1 MSNKVIVIGAGIAGL
16 AAANYFVQNGYND
29 FVVLEASNYIGGRIK
44 TMPFQKSFIE
54 IGAQWMHG
62 TENNPVYDIAAS
74 IDAVDDST
82 DKADNMYYS
91 TQDGQKLDEK
101 IVEAIQKETADIME
115 NLGERVDESDSTQSI
130 GSLLDES
137 YRDIE
142 ANHESEIDASI
153 IKGIFR
159 AAFNNERFESSCDD
173 LHELSSNG
181 WNNFETLGGNLF
193 CNNKYGYS
201 KITDYLASQVPEEL
215 IKLNQVVE
223 KIDWSGDEVV
233 VSVYDNSEQ
242 KRKSFT
248 GKVVLCTVS
257 LGVLKRSHTQL
268 FKPKLPQNKIQSI
281 DRLGFGTVN
290 KIFVIF
296 EKNFEPDFQGVQII
310 WNDDLGFELQRSKKK
325 WNLDNTEF
333 YKAFDNFDKIP
344 NHKNI
349 LLGFTAGKNAEYIEK
364 LDDECV
370 LDVISELLERSFPY
384 ANLPKP
390 VKVIRSRWN
399 SNAFTRGAY
408 SYIKVGSSIEDMNNL
423 AETIDNKLFF
433 AGEATIYQY
442 LGTVH
447 GAYSSGFSKA
457 EEILASLRNTYED

>member
-82 DKADNMYYS
+82 DKADTIYYS
-91 TQDGQKLDEK
+91 TQDGQRLDEE
-101 IVEAIQKETADIME
+101 IVEAIQEELE
-115 NLGERVDESDSTQSI
+115 NKMDKFEDVIDESDLNQSL
-130 GSLLDES
+130 GDLLDEL
-137 YRDIE
+137 YRK
-142 ANHESEIDASI
+142 
-153 IKGIFR
+153 IKVKYNSKLDNSTLKGVFR
-159 AAFNNERFESSCDD
+159 AALNDEKFENACDD
-173 LHELSSNG
+173 LHDVSTNG
-181 WNNFETLGGNLF
+181 WNNFETLGGNLL
-193 CNNKYGYS
+193 CNTKYGYS
-201 KITDYLASQVPEEL
+201 NIVDYLASKLPKGS
-215 IKLNQVVE
+215 IKLNNVVE

-242 KRKSFT
+242 KRKSYT

-281 DRLGFGTVN
+281 DRLGFGLIN

-296 EKNFEPDFQGVQII
+296 EKNFKPDFLGLKII
-310 WNDDLGFELQRSKKK
+310 WNDDLEFELQRSKKK
-325 WNLDNTEF
+325 WNLDDSEF
-333 YKAFDNFDKIP
+333 FKAFDNFEKLH
-344 NHKNI
+344 NQKNI
-349 LLGFTAGKNAEYIEK
+349 LFCFTAGKDAEYIEN
-364 LDDECV
+364 LEDECI

-390 VKVIRSRWN
+390 IKIIRSRWN
-399 SNAFTRGAY
+399 SNAYSRGSY
-408 SYIKVGSSIEDMNNL
+408 SYIRVGSSIEDMNTL
-423 AETIDNKLFF
+423 AETVENKLFF
-433 AGEATIYQY
+433 AGEATMYQY
-442 LGTVH
+442 FGNVH
-447 GAYSSGFSKA
+447 AAYKSGFDRAS
-457 EEILASLRNTYED
+457 EILNLLENASED